1 MALEDLSTAKSVT
14 STTLPSWYN
23 QAQQQAITGAT
34 SAASAAPALQNTAA
48 QQAVDMFSSGA
59 TNPYMQGQQVL
70 GQIAQGA
77 ISPFTTTTD
86 AAGNAVTAPNVGTPM
101 GGLFA
106 AQQQYLN
113 ELLPSIDATAT
124 APYLSG
130 GGFGSRMN
138 LSAVNQ
144 ARSQAANE
152 LFKNQMQSAL
162 TGQQIGAQAASGL
175 GNIGTQ
181 QLEGAL
187 KTGTYE
193 MTQPFASAQ
202 NLAAILSQIN
212 PQKTQ
217 TTETTGDLYSQLAML
232 GDVTTGGLQALGDIF
247 PGLKSEFPNLFKTI
261 V

>member
-1 MALEDLSTAKSVT
+1 
-14 STTLPSWYN
+14 
-23 QAQQQAITGAT
+23 
-34 SAASAAPALQNTAA
+34 
-48 QQAVDMFSSGA
+48 
-59 TNPYMQGQQVL
+59 
-70 GQIAQGA
+70 
-77 ISPFTTTTD
+77 
-86 AAGNAVTAPNVGTPM
+86 M

-247 PGLKSEFPNLFKTI
+247 PGLKSEYSNLFKTI

>member
-1 MALEDLSTAKSVT
+1 MALEDLSTAT
-14 STTLPSWYN
+14 SKTTTSMPSWYN

-48 QQAVDMFSSGA
+48 QTAVDMFSNAA

-77 ISPFTTTTD
+77 VNPFTTTTD
-86 AAGNAVTAPNVGTPM
+86 AAGNMITAPNVSTPM

-113 ELLPSIDATAT
+113 ELMPSIDATAT
-124 APYLSG
+124 APYLAG

-138 LSAVNQ
+138 LSALGQ

-162 TGQQIGAQAASGL
+162 SGQQIGASAASGL

-193 MTQPFASAQ
+193 TSQPFASSQ

-232 GDVTTGGLQALGDIF
+232 GSATTGGLQALGD
-247 PGLKSEFPNLFKTI
+247 LFPNLKESYPNIFKAL

>member
-1 MALEDLSTAKSVT
+1 MALEDLSTSKSTVQT
-14 STTLPSWYN
+14 SLPSWYS
-23 QAQQQAITGAT
+23 QAQQQAITGAGA
-34 SAASAAPALQNTAA
+34 AASAAPALQNTAA
-48 QQAVDMFSSGA
+48 QTAIDMFSNAA
-59 TNPYMQGQQVL
+59 TSPYMMGQQAL

-86 AAGNAVTAPNVGTPM
+86 ASGNMVTTPNVATPM
-101 GGLFA
+101 GGLYA

-113 ELLPSIDATAT
+113 ELLPNVNATAT
-124 APYLSG
+124 APYLAG

-144 ARSQAANE
+144 ARAQAANE

-187 KTGTYE
+187 KAGTYE
-193 MTQPFASAQ
+193 MTQPFAPAQ
-202 NLAAILSQIN
+202 NLAAILSQIA
-212 PQKTQ
+212 PEKTQ
-217 TTETTGDLYSQLAML
+217 TTEQVGDVYSQLAAL
-232 GDVTTGGLQALGDIF
+232 GGATRGGLETIEELF
-247 PGLKSEFPNLFKTI
+247 PGFRQSLSNVFDI